1 LIRLTPPNST
11 IVGVAGEGQT
21 RQLRDDDRATDEPS
35 LGGYVSSVL
44 TSTAA
49 TPLSPGTLT
58 LLAPVS
64 GVLVPLDAVPDPA
77 FAQRLA
83 GDGISIDP
91 LGDTIVAPCDADVR
105 HVHRSGHAVTL
116 DAHGLEI
123 IIHVGLD
130 TVNLKGEGFTPLV
143 KGGESVRMGD
153 PLIRFDPDVVARR
166 ARSLLTELLVTN
178 MDAVAA
184 LRPREGRVVAAR
196 DVVLE
201 VSLRG
206 RADGV
211 KRPSGDERP
220 TGDTV
225 TSSPIVVGSEAGLHA
240 RPAAAIATTA
250 RRFAA
255 DVRLVKDGREA
266 NARSVVA
273 IMALEVAS
281 GENVMVVARGHDA
294 AAAVTAISEKLATNL
309 DAAHGPAPAA
319 PSAAPAVPT
328 ATRERRADGLL
339 AGVPASPGIAVG
351 QVFRLRQDD
360 VVIEERGAD
369 PALEQ
374 RALDNAIA
382 SAHLQLETLQQR
394 LAAEA
399 DASRAAIFAAHQELL
414 DDPEVIDRAA
424 SHIRSGASAPFAW
437 REAYT
442 SQAER
447 LLALENATL
456 AGRATDL
463 RDIGRRVLHLLVGR
477 AETSLEI
484 PPGSVVVA
492 EDLTPS
498 DTASLDRTRVVG
510 LCTTMGSAT
519 SHVAILARGLGIP
532 AVAGADPRVLEL
544 APGARVILDGNQG
557 TLNPSPNA
565 EQEAVATERQA
576 AADRQRADALAVAA
590 EPATTRDGHRVEVVA
605 NIGSEHEAARV
616 PEVGGEGVGLLRT
629 EFLFMDRRTAPDEDE
644 QTRTY
649 EAIGRALGRDR
660 ILVIRTLDIGGDKP
674 IPYLAVAPEANPFL
688 GERGVRLTLARPDLF
703 RAQVRAILRA
713 SHVGKVSMMFPMIA
727 TLAEWRAA
735 RALVERERAA
745 LGVPSIPVGIMVETA
760 SAALIADRFAREAD
774 FFSIGTNDLT
784 QYTLAMDRTNPRLAP
799 QVDALHPS
807 VLRLIERTV
816 AGAKAHGRWVGIC
829 GALAGD
835 AHAVPVL
842 LGLGVH
848 ELSVDVPL
856 VPSVKARVRTL
867 SLEECRATA
876 LEALEAGDGAEVR
889 AIVARRH
896 V

>member
-1 LIRLTPPNST
+1 M
-11 IVGVAGEGQT
+11 
-21 RQLRDDDRATDEPS
+21 
-35 LGGYVSSVL
+35 SSVL
-44 TSTAA
+44 TSAVA
-49 TPLSPGTLT
+49 TSAKPRTFA

-64 GVLVPLDAVPDPA
+64 GVLVPLDEVPDPA

-83 GDGISIDP
+83 GDGVSIDP
-91 LGDTIVAPCDADVR
+91 LGDTIVSPCDAEVR
-105 HVHRSGHAVTL
+105 HVHRAGHAVTL
-116 DAHGLEI
+116 VVHGLEI

-130 TVNLKGEGFTPLV
+130 TVGLKGEGFTPLV
-143 KGGESVRMGD
+143 KGGESVRVGD
-153 PLIRFDPDVVARR
+153 PLIRFDTDLVARR
-166 ARSLLTELLVTN
+166 ARSLLTEILITN
-178 MDAVAA
+178 MDAVSA

-196 DVVLE
+196 DVALE
-201 VSLRG
+201 VSLRDH
-206 RADGV
+206 ADEA
-211 KRPSGDERP
+211 KPSSADERTSGDV
-220 TGDTV
+220 V
-225 TSSPIVVGSEAGLHA
+225 TSAPIAVASETGLHA
-240 RPAAAIATTA
+240 RPAAVIATTA
-250 RRFAA
+250 RKFSA

-266 NARSVVA
+266 NARSVVSV
-273 IMALEVAS
+273 MSLEVA
-281 GENVMVVARGHDA
+281 GGDPVTIVARGPDA
-294 AAAVTAISEKLATNL
+294 AAAVAAISEKLATDL
-309 DAAHGPAPAA
+309 DAAHGAAAPAA
-319 PSAAPAVPT
+319 PASAPVVPT
-328 ATRERRADGLL
+328 APPRERRADGLL

-351 QVFRLRQDD
+351 QVFRLQQDD
-360 VVIEERGAD
+360 VVIEDRGAD

-382 SAHLQLETLQQR
+382 TAHQQLETLQQR
-394 LAAEA
+394 LSAEA

-414 DDPEVIDRAA
+414 EDPEVLDRAA
-424 SHIRSGASAPFAW
+424 SRIRAGASAPFAW

-447 LLALENATL
+447 LLKLQNAVL

-484 PPGSVVVA
+484 PTGSVVVA

-519 SHVAILARGLGIP
+519 SHVAILARGLGMP
-532 AVAGADPRVLEL
+532 AIAGADPRVLEL
-544 APGARVILDGNQG
+544 APGTRVILDGNQG
-557 TLNPSPNA
+557 TLNPAPNA
-565 EQEAVATERQA
+565 DQEAVARERQA
-576 AADRQRADALAVAA
+576 AAERQRADALAVAA

-605 NIGSEHEAARV
+605 NIGGEHEAARV
-616 PEVGGEGVGLLRT
+616 VEVGGEGVGLLRT

-649 EAIGRALGRDR
+649 EAIARALGPER

-674 IPYLAVAPEANPFL
+674 IPYLSLAPEANPFL

-703 RAQVRAILRA
+703 RAQVRAVLRA
-713 SHVGKVSMMFPMIA
+713 SQAGKVAMMFPMIA

-735 RALVERERAA
+735 RELVERERTA
-745 LGVPSIPVGIMVETA
+745 LGVPPIPVGIMVETA
-760 SAALIADRFAREAD
+760 SAALIADKFAREAD

-784 QYTLAMDRTNPRLAP
+784 QYTLAMDRTNARLAP

-856 VPSVKARVRTL
+856 VPAVKARVRTL
-867 SLEECRATA
+867 SIEECRATA
-876 LEALEAGDGAEVR
+876 KEALDAGDGAEVR
-889 AIVARRH
+889 AIVERRH
-896 V
+896 TEAI

>member
-1 LIRLTPPNST
+1 M
-11 IVGVAGEGQT
+11 
-21 RQLRDDDRATDEPS
+21 
-35 LGGYVSSVL
+35 SSVL
-44 TSTAA
+44 TSPAA
-49 TPLSPGTLT
+49 APSSPATLA

-64 GVLVPLDAVPDPA
+64 GVLVPLDDVPDPA

-83 GDGISIDP
+83 GDGIAIDP
-91 LGDTIVAPCDADVR
+91 LGDTIVAPCNADVR

-143 KGGESVRMGD
+143 KGGESVRAGG
-153 PLIRFDPDVVARR
+153 PLIRFDADVVARR
-166 ARSLLTELLVTN
+166 ARSLLTELLITN
-178 MDAVAA
+178 MDAVAG
-184 LRPREGRVVAAR
+184 LRPREGRVVAGR
-196 DVVLE
+196 DVALE
-201 VSLRG
+201 VSLRE

-225 TSSPIVVGSEAGLHA
+225 TSPPIVVGSEAGLHA

-255 DVRLVKDGREA
+255 DVRIVKDGREA

-281 GENVMVVARGHDA
+281 GENVTVVARGHDA
-294 AAAVTAISEKLATNL
+294 AAAVAAISDKLATNL

-319 PSAAPAVPT
+319 PYAAAAAPAAPS

-351 QVFRLRQDD
+351 QVYRLQQDD

-382 SAHLQLETLQQR
+382 SAHLQIETLQQR
-394 LAAEA
+394 LAGEA

-414 DDPEVIDRAA
+414 EDPEVLDRATTQ
-424 SHIRSGASAPFAW
+424 IRAGASAPFAW

-477 AETSLEI
+477 AETSLDI
-484 PPGSVVVA
+484 PAGSVVVA

-565 EQEAVATERQA
+565 EQEAAATERQA
-576 AADRQRADALAVAA
+576 AADRQRAEALAVAA

-605 NIGSEHEAARV
+605 NIGGEHEAARV

-644 QTRTY
+644 QTHTY

-674 IPYLAVAPEANPFL
+674 IPYLPVAPEANPFL

-713 SHVGKVSMMFPMIA
+713 SHAGKVAMMFPMIA

-745 LGVPSIPVGIMVETA
+745 LGVPPIPVGIMVETA

-816 AGAKAHGRWVGIC
+816 AGANAHGRWVGIC

-876 LEALEAGDGAEVR
+876 LEALEADDGAQVR
-889 AIVARRH
+889 AIVERRH